1 MKEVL
6 VFFITGFMDGGKTS
20 LINQT
25 LYGSEFANAP
35 EKKLV
40 ICCEDGEEEYD
51 KEKLKTVNA
60 DLVMLENEEDF
71 NIDTLKKLQA
81 EYNPDHVF
89 IEYNGTWE
97 LGKLFDMMMPAGWV
111 LVQSIATVDSETFEM
126 YQNNMRAM
134 MNEQLFKADLV
145 IFNRFSDDEKKA
157 KFRGAVKAINRPA
170 TIIYEREDGT
180 IDDDQGSLPFDIT
193 KDYLDISDADY
204 ALWFMDVMDNPE
216 NYEGKTVHFTALVYN
231 PDDGSLKR
239 NVFVPGRFAMTC
251 CVDDIQFLGVKS
263 KYDEAYTLG
272 HRTWVE
278 VTGKIKTEFAKEYE
292 GVGPVIYMD
301 EVKPAEK
308 PEDELVYFS

>member
-1 MKEVL
+1 MAKEVPIYL
-6 VFFITGFMDGGKTS
+6 FTGFMDSGKTTA
-20 LINQT
+20 IHNT
-25 LYGSEFANAP
+25 LFGSEFSGK
-35 EKKLV
+35 ESVLV
-40 ICCEDGEEEYD
+40 ICCEDGEAEYD
-51 KEKLKTVNA
+51 EKELAKVNA
-60 DLVMLENEEDF
+60 SVVMIEEEEDF
-71 NIDTLKKLQA
+71 TEEKIKELAKK
-81 EYNPDHVF
+81 YKPDNVF

-97 LGKLFDMMMPAGWV
+97 VGKLFEMNMPTGWI

-134 MNEQLFKADLV
+134 INEQLFKADLV
-145 IFNRFSDDEKKA
+145 IFNRFTDDSKKS

-193 KDYLDISDADY
+193 KDFLEISDADY
-204 ALWFMDVMDNPE
+204 ALWFMDCMDNPE
-216 NYEGKTVHFTALVYN
+216 NYEGKKVHFLALVYN
-231 PDDGSLKR
+231 PEDGSLKR

-251 CVDDIQFLGVKS
+251 CVDDIQFLGIKS
-263 KYDEAYTLG
+263 KYDEAYTLK

-278 VTGKIKTEFAKEYE
+278 VTGTVKTEFAKEYE
-292 GVGPVIYMD
+292 GVGPVIYME